1 MLNKLAEIVNEI
13 AIKCNNKYDINSG
26 GCCFFAS
33 LVAKYLSSLGIKY
46 KLVIYDNQT
55 EDAKKLEVRRDIRS
69 GNKNT
74 IYHDIVF
81 SASHYAIELENGKI
95 INGGD
100 YDDGDRCY
108 MSVAYIPAK
117 RIKWMYDNG
126 EWNHWYKRKK
136 YNPIVGKLVK
146 QAFNRYEQEV
156 AI

>member
-1 MLNKLAEIVNEI
+1 MLNKLAEILNDI
-13 AIKCNNKYDINSG
+13 AIKCDAEYDVNFG

-55 EDAKKLEVRRDIRS
+55 AEAKKLEVRKDIRS

-95 INGGD
+95 INGGG
-100 YDDGDRCY
+100 YDDGDRY

-126 EWNHWYKRKK
+126 EWNHRYKRR

-156 AI
+156 VI